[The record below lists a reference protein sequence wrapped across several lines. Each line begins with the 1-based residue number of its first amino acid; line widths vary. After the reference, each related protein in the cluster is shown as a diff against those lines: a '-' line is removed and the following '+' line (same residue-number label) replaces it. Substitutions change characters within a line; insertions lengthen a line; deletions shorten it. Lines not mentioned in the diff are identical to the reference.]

1 MEFKKEQIDAWKKQH
16 GDIYL
21 ITVEDKSCV
30 LRKPTRQELSFVSG
44 ITDPMLFTET
54 LLKHLWLAGDEDM
67 QERDEYFL
75 AISSKLD
82 TVLKLKEA
90 EVKKL

>member
-1 MEFKKEQIDAWKKQH
+1 MEFKKEQIDTWKKEH

-44 ITDPMLFTET
+44 ITDPMQFTET
-54 LLKHLWLAGDEDM
+54 LLKQLWLGGDEDM

>member
-1 MEFKKEQIDAWKKQH
+1 MDFKKEQIDAWKKEH

-44 ITDPMLFTET
+44 ITDPMQFTET
-54 LLKHLWLAGDEDM
+54 LLKQLWLGGDEDM

>member
-1 MEFKKEQIDAWKKQH
+1 MEFKQEQIDAWKKQH

-44 ITDPMLFTET
+44 ITDPMQFTET
-54 LLKHLWLAGDEDM
+54 LLKLLWLGGDEDM

>member
-1 MEFKKEQIDAWKKQH
+1 MEFKKEQIDAWKKEH

-44 ITDPMLFTET
+44 ITDPMQFTET
-54 LLKHLWLAGDEDM
+54 LLKQLWLGGDEDM

>member
-1 MEFKKEQIDAWKKQH
+1 MEFNKEQIAAWKKQH

-44 ITDPMLFTET
+44 ITDPMQFTET
-54 LLKHLWLAGDEDM
+54 LLKQLWLGGDEDM

>member
-1 MEFKKEQIDAWKKQH
+1 MEFQKEQIDAWKKQH

-44 ITDPMLFTET
+44 ITDPMQFTET
-54 LLKHLWLAGDEDM
+54 LLKQLWLGGDEDM

>member
-44 ITDPMLFTET
+44 ITDPMQFTET
-54 LLKHLWLAGDEDM
+54 LLKHLWLGGDEDM

>member
-67 QERDEYFL
+67 KERDEYFL

>member
-44 ITDPMLFTET
+44 ITDPMQFTET
-54 LLKHLWLAGDEDM
+54 LLKQLWLAGDEDM
-67 QERDEYFL
+67 QERDEDFL

>member
-1 MEFKKEQIDAWKKQH
+1 MEFKQEQIDAWKKEH

-44 ITDPMLFTET
+44 ITDPMQFTET
-54 LLKHLWLAGDEDM
+54 LLKQLWLGGDEDM

>member
-1 MEFKKEQIDAWKKQH
+1 MEFKKEQIDTWKKQH

-44 ITDPMLFTET
+44 ITDPMQFTET
-54 LLKHLWLAGDEDM
+54 LLKQLWLGGDEDM

>member
-1 MEFKKEQIDAWKKQH
+1 MEFKKEQIEAWKKQH

-44 ITDPMLFTET
+44 ITDPMQFTET
-54 LLKHLWLAGDEDM
+54 LLKQLWLGGDEDM

>member
-1 MEFKKEQIDAWKKQH
+1 MEFKKEQIAAWKKQH

-44 ITDPMLFTET
+44 ITDPMQFTET
-54 LLKHLWLAGDEDM
+54 LLKQLWLGGDEDM

>member
-1 MEFKKEQIDAWKKQH
+1 MEFNKEQIDAWKKQH

-44 ITDPMLFTET
+44 ITDPMQFTET
-54 LLKHLWLAGDEDM
+54 LLKQLWLGGDEDM
-67 QERDEYFL
+67 QERDDYFL

>member
-1 MEFKKEQIDAWKKQH
+1 MEFKQEQIDAWKKQH

-44 ITDPMLFTET
+44 ITDPMQFTET
-54 LLKHLWLAGDEDM
+54 LLKQLWLGGDEDM

>member
-44 ITDPMLFTET
+44 ITDPMQFTET
-54 LLKHLWLAGDEDM
+54 LLKQLWLGGDEDM
-67 QERDEYFL
+67 RERDEYFL

>member
-44 ITDPMLFTET
+44 ITDPMQFTET
-54 LLKHLWLAGDEDM
+54 LLKQLWLGGDEDM

>member
-1 MEFKKEQIDAWKKQH
+1 MEFKKEQIDAWKKAH

-44 ITDPMLFTET
+44 ITDPMQFTET
-54 LLKHLWLAGDEDM
+54 LLKQLWLGGDEDM

>member
-1 MEFKKEQIDAWKKQH
+1 MEFKKEQIDAWKKEH

-44 ITDPMLFTET
+44 ITDPMQFTET
-54 LLKHLWLAGDEDM
+54 LLKHLWLGGDEDM

>member
-1 MEFKKEQIDAWKKQH
+1 MQ
-16 GDIYL
+16 
-21 ITVEDKSCV
+21 
-30 LRKPTRQELSFVSG
+30 
-44 ITDPMLFTET
+44 FTET
-54 LLKHLWLAGDEDM
+54 LLKQLWLGGDEDM

>member
-1 MEFKKEQIDAWKKQH
+1 MEFNKEQIDAWKKQH

-44 ITDPMLFTET
+44 ITDPMQFTET
-54 LLKHLWLAGDEDM
+54 LLKQLWLGGDEDM

>member
-30 LRKPTRQELSFVSG
+30 LRKPTRQELSVVSG
-44 ITDPMLFTET
+44 ITDPMQFTET
-54 LLKHLWLAGDEDM
+54 LLKQLWLGGDEDM

>member
-1 MEFKKEQIDAWKKQH
+1 MEFNKEQIDAWKKQH

-54 LLKHLWLAGDEDM
+54 LLKQLWLGGDEDM

>member
-1 MEFKKEQIDAWKKQH
+1 MEFKKEQIAAWKKQH